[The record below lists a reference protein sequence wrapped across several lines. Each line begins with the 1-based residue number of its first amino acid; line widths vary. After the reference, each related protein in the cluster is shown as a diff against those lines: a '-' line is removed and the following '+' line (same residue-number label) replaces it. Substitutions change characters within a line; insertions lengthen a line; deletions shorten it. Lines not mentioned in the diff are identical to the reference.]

1 MTRSFPRAAAAAAVS
16 SSSSSIKQKENVQC
30 VAKFQHLFREFG
42 HFPIS
47 WSKRSLHDDKVWT
60 CKNYYY
66 RFDLSLT
73 RSLVQLLDG
82 DMQMELKF
90 MAYSKLSKQLL
101 EWVSDPK
108 LFGTS
113 CPQKKKKKKK
123 EISDPRKTKLL
134 QQQQQ
139 QQHKNTRTSAPLH
152 TRNDGPRDGS
162 VPQFLPLHLQNLLTP
177 AQKKKKNNKTNQIQK
192 KKQQSLLTQAT
203 TKPLL
208 QNDGEH

>member
-16 SSSSSIKQKENVQC
+16 SSSSSSSSIKQKEDVQC
-30 VAKFQHLFREFG
+30 VAKFQNLFREFG

-108 LFGTS
+108 LFGIS
-113 CPQKKKKKKK
+113 CPQKKKKK
-123 EISDPRKTKLL
+123 ISDPRKIKLL

-139 QQHKNTRTSAPLH
+139 QHKTHKHTHIGPSTYQEWCAP
-152 TRNDGPRDGS
+152 RWFSSS
-162 VPQFLPLHLQNLLTP
+162 VSPIASSESSHPCTEEEEEQQQQKQN
-177 AQKKKKNNKTNQIQK
+177 
-192 KKQQSLLTQAT
+192 KQQSLLPQT
-203 TKPLL
+203 TPKLLL